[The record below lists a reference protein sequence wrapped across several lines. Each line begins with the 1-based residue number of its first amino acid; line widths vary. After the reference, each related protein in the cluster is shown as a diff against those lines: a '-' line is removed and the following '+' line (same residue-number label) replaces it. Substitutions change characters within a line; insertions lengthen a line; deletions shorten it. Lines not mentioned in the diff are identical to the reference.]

1 MSHIV
6 SYQNKYVK
14 KLKTQQIVQDNF
26 FFLHYC
32 VVQKKKINKGTH
44 GKFGAV
50 IQAMKKTNLY

>member
-14 KLKTQQIVQDNF
+14 KLKTQQIVQENF
-26 FFLHYC
+26 FFLNYS

-44 GKFGAV
+44 EKFGAV
-50 IQAMKKTNLY
+50 I